1 MEPGRMNNR
10 HNVIAYLATL
20 LAIVVLAIAGAAV
33 CMWGNANSE
42 VNLARIIGGLGFI
55 ATAIAGLTGVIGTFK
70 ATSTPTTTNNI
81 GEAGTVNAPG
91 KQGQTEGTGQ

>member
-1 MEPGRMNNR
+1 MNNR

-20 LAIVVLAIAGAAV
+20 AAIVILAIAGAAV

-42 VNLARIIGGLGFI
+42 VSLARIIGGLGFI

-70 ATSTPTTTNNI
+70 ASGSTGTTNNI

-91 KQGQTEGTGQ
+91 EQGKGTGA